1 MKDSFIFYTEY
12 REAIED
18 MTDEE
23 AGMLLKALISYAE
36 GEEIKIK
43 DKAVRM
49 VFLTIKPRLD
59 RDRAKWQETV
69 EKRREAGQKGGEA
82 NASKRKQT
90 QAKEAS
96 ASKSKQNVANQ
107 AVSVTVTDSDS
118 EYINNPACAR
128 ARESQTQMF
137 DRLITGRALS
147 KSTSDKLREWIE
159 YKTGRNERYKEKGM
173 TALITLAVNKCAEYG
188 QNAVIDL
195 IDQAMASGY
204 KGITWDRLKKQRPAA
219 KFNNEVSRGKVT
231 PDLERE
237 LLGVRA

>member
-82 NASKRKQT
+82 K
-90 QAKEAS
+90 
-96 ASKSKQNVANQ
+96 ASKSKQ
-107 AVSVTVTDSDS
+107 
-118 EYINNPACAR
+118 
-128 ARESQTQMF
+128 
-137 DRLITGRALS
+137 
-147 KSTSDKLREWIE
+147 
-159 YKTGRNERYKEKGM
+159 
-173 TALITLAVNKCAEYG
+173 
-188 QNAVIDL
+188 
-195 IDQAMASGY
+195 
-204 KGITWDRLKKQRPAA
+204 KKQVLA
-219 KFNNEVSRGKVT
+219 KASKT
-231 PDLERE
+231 
-237 LLGVRA
+237 